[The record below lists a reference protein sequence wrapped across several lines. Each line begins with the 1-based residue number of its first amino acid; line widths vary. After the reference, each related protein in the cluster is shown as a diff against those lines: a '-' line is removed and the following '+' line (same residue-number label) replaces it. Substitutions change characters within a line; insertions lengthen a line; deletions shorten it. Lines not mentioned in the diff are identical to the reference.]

1 MLTSTHPL
9 LDPPMPPRKPL
20 SSVSSGAFS
29 PVEDAHGAL
38 RDGIVAIAR
47 ELQAEGCTPEQMI
60 VRVRML
66 IIEATPPELDRVA
79 ARAFMEDAVR
89 ACIEG
94 YYSR

>member
-1 MLTSTHPL
+1 MV
-9 LDPPMPPRKPL
+9 PRKPSSSL
-20 SSVSSGAFS
+20 SSAAFS
-29 PVEDAHGAL
+29 PVEDAHDAL

-60 VRVRML
+60 VRMRTL
-66 IIEATPPELDRVA
+66 IVEATPPELDRAA